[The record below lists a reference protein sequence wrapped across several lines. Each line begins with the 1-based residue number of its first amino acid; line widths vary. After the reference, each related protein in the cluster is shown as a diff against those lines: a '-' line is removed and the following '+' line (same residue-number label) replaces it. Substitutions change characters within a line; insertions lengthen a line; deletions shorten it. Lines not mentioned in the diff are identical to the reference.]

1 MFSSLR
7 LFKAIFGEG
16 GGGVPAFTS
25 RQVIEMW
32 TIKIAQSGWIRGLK
46 DVSLAMVGLKLEIV
60 QRGS

>member
-7 LFKAIFGEG
+7 LFKAIFGE